1 VKSIPPNAKLVLAK
15 TGVGQFNSNK
25 FDVPLLAEEFLRAEI
40 DFDLKNRKLIDVQN
54 IFHKMEQTYDVS
66 KMQRVI
72 QTFNK
77 EEQIQLLKIVYE
89 LEPSKISE
97 NNNGSFIYMDDL
109 TQETLKKMDSYIE
122 YVLLK
127 EVEIK
132 VMEDELDKL
141 KNTIH

>member
-1 VKSIPPNAKLVLAK
+1 
-15 TGVGQFNSNK
+15 
-25 FDVPLLAEEFLRAEI
+25 
-40 DFDLKNRKLIDVQN
+40 
-54 IFHKMEQTYDVS
+54 MEQVYDVS

-89 LEPSKISE
+89 AEPSKISE

-109 TQETLKKMDSYIE
+109 SQDTLKKMDSYIE

-141 KNTIH
+141 KHTIHWLTI

>member
-1 VKSIPPNAKLVLAK
+1 
-15 TGVGQFNSNK
+15 
-25 FDVPLLAEEFLRAEI
+25 
-40 DFDLKNRKLIDVQN
+40 
-54 IFHKMEQTYDVS
+54 MEQVYDVS

-89 LEPSKISE
+89 AEPSKISE

-109 TQETLKKMDSYIE
+109 SQDTLKKMDSYIE

>member
-1 VKSIPPNAKLVLAK
+1 
-15 TGVGQFNSNK
+15 
-25 FDVPLLAEEFLRAEI
+25 
-40 DFDLKNRKLIDVQN
+40 
-54 IFHKMEQTYDVS
+54 MEQTCDVS
-66 KMQRVI
+66 KIQRVI

-89 LEPSKISE
+89 SEPSKISE

-109 TQETLKKMDSYIE
+109 SQETLKKMENYIE

-132 VMEDELDKL
+132 VVEDELDKL
-141 KNTIH
+141 KHTIHS

>member
-1 VKSIPPNAKLVLAK
+1 
-15 TGVGQFNSNK
+15 
-25 FDVPLLAEEFLRAEI
+25 
-40 DFDLKNRKLIDVQN
+40 
-54 IFHKMEQTYDVS
+54 MEQAYDVS

-89 LEPSKISE
+89 AEPSKISE

-109 TQETLKKMDSYIE
+109 SQETLKKMDNYIE

-132 VMEDELDKL
+132 VMEDEVDKL
-141 KNTIH
+141 KHSLII

>member
-1 VKSIPPNAKLVLAK
+1 
-15 TGVGQFNSNK
+15 
-25 FDVPLLAEEFLRAEI
+25 
-40 DFDLKNRKLIDVQN
+40 
-54 IFHKMEQTYDVS
+54 MEQVYDVS

-89 LEPSKISE
+89 AEPSKISE

-109 TQETLKKMDSYIE
+109 SQDTLKKMDSYIE

-141 KNTIH
+141 KNTIHWLMI

>member
-1 VKSIPPNAKLVLAK
+1 
-15 TGVGQFNSNK
+15 
-25 FDVPLLAEEFLRAEI
+25 
-40 DFDLKNRKLIDVQN
+40 
-54 IFHKMEQTYDVS
+54 MEPVYDVS

-89 LEPSKISE
+89 AEPSKISE

-109 TQETLKKMDSYIE
+109 SQDTLKKMDSYIE

-141 KNTIH
+141 KHTIHWLTI

>member
-1 VKSIPPNAKLVLAK
+1 
-15 TGVGQFNSNK
+15 
-25 FDVPLLAEEFLRAEI
+25 
-40 DFDLKNRKLIDVQN
+40 
-54 IFHKMEQTYDVS
+54 MEQVYDVS

-89 LEPSKISE
+89 SEPSKISE

-109 TQETLKKMDSYIE
+109 SQDTLKKMDSYIE

-141 KNTIH
+141 KHTIH

>member
-1 VKSIPPNAKLVLAK
+1 
-15 TGVGQFNSNK
+15 
-25 FDVPLLAEEFLRAEI
+25 
-40 DFDLKNRKLIDVQN
+40 
-54 IFHKMEQTYDVS
+54 MEQTYDVS

-89 LEPSKISE
+89 AEPSKISE

-109 TQETLKKMDSYIE
+109 SQETLKKMDNYIE

-132 VMEDELDKL
+132 VMEDEVDKL
-141 KNTIH
+141 KHSLII

>member
-1 VKSIPPNAKLVLAK
+1 
-15 TGVGQFNSNK
+15 
-25 FDVPLLAEEFLRAEI
+25 
-40 DFDLKNRKLIDVQN
+40 
-54 IFHKMEQTYDVS
+54 MEQVYDVS

-89 LEPSKISE
+89 AEPSKISE

-109 TQETLKKMDSYIE
+109 SQDTLKKMDSYIE

-141 KNTIH
+141 KHTIHWSID

>member
-1 VKSIPPNAKLVLAK
+1 
-15 TGVGQFNSNK
+15 
-25 FDVPLLAEEFLRAEI
+25 
-40 DFDLKNRKLIDVQN
+40 
-54 IFHKMEQTYDVS
+54 MEQTYDVS
-66 KMQRVI
+66 KMQRLI

-89 LEPSKISE
+89 SEPSKISE

-109 TQETLKKMDSYIE
+109 SQDTLKKMDSYIE

>member
-1 VKSIPPNAKLVLAK
+1 M
-15 TGVGQFNSNK
+15 
-25 FDVPLLAEEFLRAEI
+25 D
-40 DFDLKNRKLIDVQN
+40 
-54 IFHKMEQTYDVS
+54 QTYDVS

-89 LEPSKISE
+89 AEPSKISE

-109 TQETLKKMDSYIE
+109 SQETLKKMDNYIE

-132 VMEDELDKL
+132 VMEDEVDKL
-141 KNTIH
+141 KHSLII

>member
-1 VKSIPPNAKLVLAK
+1 
-15 TGVGQFNSNK
+15 
-25 FDVPLLAEEFLRAEI
+25 
-40 DFDLKNRKLIDVQN
+40 
-54 IFHKMEQTYDVS
+54 MEQTYDVS

>member
-1 VKSIPPNAKLVLAK
+1 
-15 TGVGQFNSNK
+15 
-25 FDVPLLAEEFLRAEI
+25 
-40 DFDLKNRKLIDVQN
+40 
-54 IFHKMEQTYDVS
+54 MEQVYDVS

-89 LEPSKISE
+89 AEPSKISE

-109 TQETLKKMDSYIE
+109 SQDTLKKMDSYIE

-141 KNTIH
+141 KHTIHWSIDPFIHWLTI

>member
-1 VKSIPPNAKLVLAK
+1 
-15 TGVGQFNSNK
+15 
-25 FDVPLLAEEFLRAEI
+25 
-40 DFDLKNRKLIDVQN
+40 
-54 IFHKMEQTYDVS
+54 MEQVYDVS

-89 LEPSKISE
+89 AEPSKISE

-109 TQETLKKMDSYIE
+109 SQDTLKKMDSYIE

-141 KNTIH
+141 KHTIH

>member
-1 VKSIPPNAKLVLAK
+1 
-15 TGVGQFNSNK
+15 
-25 FDVPLLAEEFLRAEI
+25 
-40 DFDLKNRKLIDVQN
+40 
-54 IFHKMEQTYDVS
+54 METTHDVS

-77 EEQIQLLKIVYE
+77 EEQIQILKIVYE
-89 LEPSKISE
+89 SEPSKISE
-97 NNNGSFIYMDDL
+97 NSNGSFIYMDDL
-109 TQETLKKMDSYIE
+109 TPETLTKMDNYIE

-141 KNTIH
+141 KHTHTAHTSHTSHTSHSIH